1 LIDRISDGSEQVR
14 AAICKVIGKL
24 DYETALNYIQE
35 STLRDI
41 GYRLN
46 DKKVRAKT
54 PRETSVD
61 ARLWCAMK
69 RPTRCASF
77 GQQRIPRCS

>member
-1 LIDRISDGSEQVR
+1 MYKLTAAELIDRISDGNEQVR

-41 GYRLN
+41 GHRLN
-46 DKKVRAKT
+46 DKKVRSRTSHETALT
-54 PRETSVD
+54 PGPGAE
-61 ARLWCAMK
+61 
-69 RPTRCASF
+69 
-77 GQQRIPRCS
+77 